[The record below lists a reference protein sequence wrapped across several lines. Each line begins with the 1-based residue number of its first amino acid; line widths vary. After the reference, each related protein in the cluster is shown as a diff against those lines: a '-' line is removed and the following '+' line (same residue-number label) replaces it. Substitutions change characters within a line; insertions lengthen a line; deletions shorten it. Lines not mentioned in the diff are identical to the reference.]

1 MNDIRLRVPHD
12 LAVFELVSSAVVPR
26 ESRGTMMFS
35 PAVAMTRGSALTGNR
50 PSSNISPLRGC
61 DRPVLE
67 RVICAHGTSPASAD
81 EVQGLP
87 SGPTA
92 TVRQASLAVEAGR
105 KRGIDRQILEL
116 PWPLSG
122 ASELDDWYAS
132 PHVPTITLKV

>member
-1 MNDIRLRVPHD
+1 MLKLFRVLCLPEIR
-12 LAVFELVSSAVVPR
+12 
-26 ESRGTMMFS
+26 RGKMMFS
-35 PAVAMTRGSALTGNR
+35 PSIATARVGTPGGRLAT
-50 PSSNISPLRGC
+50 IHVSPLRGC

-67 RVICAHGTSPASAD
+67 RVICAHGTSSASAD

-92 TVRQASLAVEAGR
+92 TVRQASLAIEAGSQ
-105 KRGIDRQILEL
+105 RGIDRQILQL

-132 PHVPTITLKV
+132 PHVPTIALQSRLHIFAPHEEG